1 MIYYLLNG
9 SLILLLGLF
18 WASESVL
25 GKLLMERG
33 AGVFDF
39 PIFLNLGTVIAMLVA
54 CSLKRR
60 PQHNADFSWKSVT
73 WMLCTALTLVFIPYW
88 ILYLSLRQMSPAE
101 TSLLTSLT
109 PVFSMVLGVALK
121 QMKLQILSVISL
133 GSGIAG
139 AALLIFPQ
147 LDSRAGGAP
156 PFYYFMML
164 LVPLSYA
171 ASGYFLKTAFNAGV
185 TYSQM
190 LIVTNLISGCL
201 FLTLNKGFPAS
212 FQLNSAGLILTGI
225 AFNIGAIALMMFISG
240 RTSPFSLSFSNHATL
255 VFSFVLTA
263 MFFDVN
269 FSEIMFSSVVLVVL
283 SSIMAQ
289 VKK

>member
-1 MIYYLLNG
+1 
-9 SLILLLGLF
+9 
-18 WASESVL
+18 
-25 GKLLMERG
+25 
-33 AGVFDF
+33 
-39 PIFLNLGTVIAMLVA
+39 MLVA

>member
-9 SLILLLGLF
+9 TLILLLGLF

-39 PIFLNLGTVIAMLVA
+39 PIILNFGTVIAMLAA
-54 CSLKRR
+54 CTLKRKPR
-60 PQHNADFSWKSVT
+60 HKAEFSWGSVA

-109 PVFSMVLGVALK
+109 PVFSMALGVALS

-133 GSGIAG
+133 GSGIVG
-139 AALLIFPQ
+139 AALLILPQ

-156 PFYYFMML
+156 PFSYFMML

-171 ASGYFLKTAFNAGV
+171 ASGYFLKAAFKAGV
-185 TYSQM
+185 TYTQM

-201 FLTLNKGFPAS
+201 FLTLNKGLPAS
-212 FQLNSAGLILTGI
+212 MPLNSAGLILTGI
-225 AFNIGAIALMMFISG
+225 TFNIGAIALMMFISG
-240 RTSPFSLSFSNHATL
+240 RTTPFSLSFSNHATL

-263 MFFDVN
+263 IFFDVN
-269 FSEIMFSSVVLVVL
+269 FSGIMFASIVLVVL
-283 SSIMAQ
+283 SSVLAQ